1 MTPVGWGGVVT
12 GNAAAAGNSLIVAP
26 EMPGWMDGVGPFEDG
41 FNVAESLSTGDWV
54 GASLNMGSIALDV
67 ASAIMN
73 PIATLVSL
81 GAGWVLEHV
90 FPLSDWLDQLTG
102 DHHMVTSYAA
112 TWAGVAEAVHSAG
125 ADLEASIPDL
135 QSLSGFTIDAYRA
148 FLTTMASALNT
159 ASMMAKGVGIAV
171 ELLSTIV
178 KAVHDLVRDA
188 LSDLVGYVVQAL
200 VEIAATLG
208 AATPVVAAQVAI
220 KAADWAA
227 LLAKFVK
234 DLIRSAGTY
243 VDLAKSLKD
252 VYDGVSESLS
262 SHMRTA

>member
-1 MTPVGWGGVVT
+1 MTPVGYAGLVT
-12 GNAAAAGNSLIVAP
+12 GTVAAAGNSLIVAP
-26 EMPGWMDGVGPFEDG
+26 DMPGWMDGVGPFEDG
-41 FNVAESLSTGDWV
+41 YSVVESLSDGDWV
-54 GASLNMGSIALDV
+54 GASLGMGSIALDV
-67 ASAIMN
+67 ASAVAN

-90 FPLSDWLDQLTG
+90 YPLSDWLNQLTG

-112 TWAGVAEAVHSAG
+112 TWAGVSEAVRSAG
-125 ADLEASIPDL
+125 ADLEATIPDL
-135 QSLSGFTIDAYRA
+135 RSLSGFSIDAYRA

-159 ASMMAKGVGIAV
+159 ASMMAKGVGVAV

-200 VEIAATLG
+200 IEIAATVG

-227 LLAKFVK
+227 LLARFVK
-234 DLIRSAGTY
+234 DLVRSAGTY

-252 VYDGVSESLS
+252 LYDGVTDSLNG
-262 SHMRTA
+262 HLGTA